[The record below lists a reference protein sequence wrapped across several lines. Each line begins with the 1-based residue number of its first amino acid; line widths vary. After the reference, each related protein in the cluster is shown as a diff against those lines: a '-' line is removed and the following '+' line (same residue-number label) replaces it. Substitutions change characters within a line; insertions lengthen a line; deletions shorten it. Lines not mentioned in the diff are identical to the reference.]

1 MSFGSNPE
9 NFDFFFLCIVTA
21 LKTDAS
27 QSLSTDNSR
36 VPKLQV
42 VCIFVFKLLKSQK

>member
-9 NFDFFFLCIVTA
+9 NFDFFPLHCDCSKKLT
-21 LKTDAS
+21 LAS
-27 QSLSTDNSR
+27 HSQPDSLR

-42 VCIFVFKLLKSQK
+42 VCIFVFKPFKSQK